1 MDVPHLPK
9 RRNQRGHG
17 TRGTRFPV
25 RPANKITNRRTTSV
39 AVYPREVALLKA
51 VAAVV
56 GRIPADVVR
65 DALDQ
70 WIRAQDDLVRAVAEA
85 AELRFEQESGA

>member
-1 MDVPHLPK
+1 MSEAKQVS
-9 RRNQRGHG
+9 G
-17 TRGTRFPV
+17 
-25 RPANKITNRRTTSV
+25 RRTTSV

-65 DALDQ
+65 DALDL

-85 AELRFEQESGA
+85 AQRRYEQERGK